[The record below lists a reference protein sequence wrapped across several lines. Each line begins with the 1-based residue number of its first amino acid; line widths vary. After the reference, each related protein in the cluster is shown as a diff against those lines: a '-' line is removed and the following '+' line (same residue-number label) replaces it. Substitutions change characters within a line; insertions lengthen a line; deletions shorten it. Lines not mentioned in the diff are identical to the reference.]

1 MKKGTQALS
10 LCSWGYVWGWGY
22 QDGLEEV
29 TDGHRGVRGAG
40 GDLSGLG
47 EGPDGLGSIQ
57 GARGDQDAL
66 GRSPTAK
73 EASQTCKNTVID
85 LGVYIFTP

>member
-29 TDGHRGVRGAG
+29 TDGHRGVPGAG

-47 EGPDGLGSIQ
+47 EGPDGLGSIR
-57 GARGDQDAL
+57 GARGDQDGL
-66 GRSPTAK
+66 
-73 EASQTCKNTVID
+73 
-85 LGVYIFTP
+85 IFLPLKFQFETMSLVGSFKSIS